1 MADNFKF
8 EVGSTYKNMKGVYEV
23 VSVHKNAMLIRWG
36 DGSEANTTVD
46 LQMRILERMAFEK
59 EVAEQKKKK
68 EKKKSP
74 KAKKKAP
81 AAD

>member
-1 MADNFKF
+1 MEDNFKF

-23 VSVHKNAMLIRWG
+23 VSVHKDAMVIRWN
-36 DGSEANTTVD
+36 DGSEADTTVD
-46 LQMRILERMAFEK
+46 LQMRIIERMAFEK
-59 EVAEQKKKK
+59 ELEEQKKKK